1 MRRHCLKIM
10 MHWWRK
16 LLSNNKRDFIMK
28 RTLVYIFVISL
39 LGVNFAW
46 AQAPAAT
53 AKPEE
58 ISMEALLAANNS
70 NTAGKNSVNGQ
81 KATRGRRSGV
91 RRGNNKNSRPD
102 VAESKNAL
110 PAGAEGT
117 PQPVAMSDNKVTSPT
132 VASSQT
138 AVSPVE
144 KAVVAASE
152 SAQPAVA
159 EEEQALQEAPAKPDF
174 VAPRE
179 TVPEQPVV
187 EKKPKV
193 VYNPQNHR
201 DPTLSPDDFLLLQY
215 REQQRL
221 AAIEAERQRKL
232 EEERRA
238 KEEAER
244 QRLLELARI
253 KDPTREVRNKIKVGG
268 IIGQEVFIGSKI
280 YTVGK
285 SIYGARIVEVRPEEV
300 VFSYKGHKFVRKVQ
314 LN

>member
-1 MRRHCLKIM
+1 MPWLLKPQQG
-10 MHWWRK
+10 
-16 LLSNNKRDFIMK
+16 NKRGFMMRK
-28 RTLVYIFVISL
+28 TLLYVFVVSL
-39 LGVNFAW
+39 LGPNFVW
-46 AQAPAAT
+46 AQKPAAV

-58 ISMEALLAANNS
+58 ISMEALLASEQPAPS
-70 NTAGKNSVNGQ
+70 GKSAVKAQ
-81 KATRGRRSGV
+81 KKAAKKQAATE
-91 RRGNNKNSRPD
+91 KKAAK
-102 VAESKNAL
+102 VASLNAKKSPEDPL
-110 PAGAEGT
+110 LQGT
-117 PQPVAMSDNKVTSPT
+117 QPVAVPNANAVPVSASTQPIVASVEET
-132 VASSQT
+132 VAG
-138 AVSPVE
+138 AVSE
-144 KAVVAASE
+144 A
-152 SAQPAVA
+152 AQPTALA
-159 EEEQALQEAPAKPDF
+159 GEEEKITQEEPSQPDF

-179 TVPEQPVV
+179 TVQEQPVV

-193 VYNPQNHR
+193 VYNPTNHR
-201 DPTLSPDDFLLLQY
+201 DPTLSPDDFLLLQH

-221 AAIEAERQRKL
+221 AAIEAERRRKL

-244 QRLLELARI
+244 LRLLELERI

-285 SIYGARIVEVRPEEV
+285 SIYGARIVEIRPEEV